1 MPFADPWVYAV
12 AALAVLLTGISKGGF
27 GAGLGALGV
36 PLLALIMSPVQ
47 AAAVMLP
54 VLCTMDLIGFRAYF
68 GKWDKGNLRVMLP
81 GACVGIAAGAM
92 GAGFLG
98 DRWIRL
104 VIGALSICFVLVDAC
119 SLVGTAQAK
128 PYSAKK
134 GFALS
139 CVSGFASFVA
149 HAGGP
154 PAMIHLLPQR
164 LEKDVMIG
172 TTNAFFLIVNGIKL
186 VPYAW
191 MGQFDLANLRLSLI
205 LVPLVPIGVWSG
217 MWLQRHVSVRVFYR
231 ISQVSLFIAGA
242 QLIVQAS
249 AAP

>member
-1 MPFADPWVYAV
+1 MPFADPWVCAV
-12 AALAVLLTGISKGGF
+12 AVCAVWLTSVSKGGF

-36 PLLALIMSPVQ
+36 PLMALIMPPVQ

-54 VLCTMDLIGFRAYF
+54 VLCMMDFVGFRAYF

-81 GACVGIAAGAM
+81 GAVVGIIAGAI

-104 VIGALSICFVLVDAC
+104 VIGALSMCFVLVDAC
-119 SLVGTAQAK
+119 VLVRTMQPK
-128 PYSAKK
+128 RYSAKT

-154 PAMIHLLPQR
+154 PAMIHLLRQR

-172 TTNAFFLIVNGIKL
+172 TTNAFFLIVNAIKL

-191 MGQFDLANLRLSLI
+191 MGQFEPANLRMSLF
-205 LVPLVPIGVWSG
+205 LAPVVPIGVWSG
-217 MWLQRHVSVRVFYR
+217 IWLQRHVSVCVFYR
-231 ISQVSLFIAGA
+231 ISQACLFIAGA
-242 QLIVQAS
+242 QLVVQAS
-249 AAP
+249 TAS